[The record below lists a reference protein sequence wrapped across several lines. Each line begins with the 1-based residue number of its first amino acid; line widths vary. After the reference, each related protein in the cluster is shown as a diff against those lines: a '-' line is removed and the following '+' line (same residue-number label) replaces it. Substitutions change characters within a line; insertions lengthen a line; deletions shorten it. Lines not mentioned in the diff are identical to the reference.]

1 MVEKRKEKED
11 VQRKNVEDVVDYI
24 NLSLINIMS
33 CDSFNAERKGDLWV
47 KKLTDEQKEYHLKH
61 MDKPVF
67 IKYSPKMEIEG
78 NCLRTKHLF

>member
-11 VQRKNVEDVVDYI
+11 VQRKSVEDVVNYI

-33 CDSFNAERKGDLWV
+33 CDSFNAVKDGDWWV
-47 KKLTDEQKEYHLKH
+47 KKLTDEQKEYHLEH

-67 IKYSPKMEIEG
+67 KKYASSLLSSI
-78 NCLRTKHLF
+78 N